1 MLAPRS
7 TPGIYSAGY
16 DADLGAKEPGLSE
29 DGVDGVHGNLVLG
42 GVADEPLGVD
52 ECNMQVWMSWV
63 AIDGVYQVAPSS
75 SLG

>member
-7 TPGIYSAGY
+7 APSIYLAGY
-16 DADLGAKEPGLSE
+16 DANLGAKEPGLSE

-52 ECNMQVWMSWV
+52 ECNMHLWMSW
-63 AIDGVYQVAPSS
+63 AAANRVYQVASS
-75 SLG
+75 SS